1 VHRPFTQRLWSDV
14 VTVLSSL
21 SVVVVLACV
30 VVLPVVLM
38 RHMRDSTD
46 AMQDVPDD
54 LRRSGDGSDQ
64 NPAAG
69 PGLGPMWPT
78 D

>member
-1 VHRPFTQRLWSDV
+1 VHRPFTQSESSDV
-14 VTVLSSL
+14 VTVLSF
-21 SVVVVLACV
+21 VFVVVLLAGI
-30 VVLPVVLM
+30 VLVPVVLM
-38 RHMRDSTD
+38 RRLRRSNDVMT
-46 AMQDVPDD
+46 AVPDD
-54 LRRSGDGSDQ
+54 LRRSGDGGGP